1 MFIYIIS
8 GVKTVDDLL
17 ERIDEAIEKAKI
29 VVNNGKDP
37 IPVNKNE
44 GSKAAAPATSAAPAG
59 NDAEKKPEEEEPIR
73 VTYGD
78 IHKIEDLLALVN
90 NQPGHRKVELEGA
103 PGQSTTVDVKKTTNP
118 PPATASPGATDEDK
132 DAPPTSTTTAKKTET
147 PSATIIEK
155 KDETPSSAT
164 TEKKT
169 ETPSAT
175 IVEKKDEKPTS
186 ATTAKTVETPS
197 STTTAKKTETPS
209 STTTTAKTTEKP
221 APSNDGSAPQV
232 DQIHVNIENVQS
244 VDDLLDRIDDAVQ
257 KAPVVI
263 DTKPHGLFIIIEY
276 ALFMCSCL
284 FLFI

>member
-44 GSKAAAPATSAAPAG
+44 EPKAAAPATPAAAATPAA

-73 VTYGD
+73 ITYGD

-103 PGQSTTVDVKKTTNP
+103 PGQSTTVDVKQTKNP

-132 DAPPTSTTTAKKTET
+132 DASPTPKTTENPPSTTTTKKTET
-147 PSATIIEK
+147 PSATIVEK

-175 IVEKKDEKPTS
+175 IVEKTDETPSS

-263 DTKPHGLFIIIEY
+263 DTKPHGLFIIIE
-276 ALFMCSCL
+276 
-284 FLFI
+284 